1 MICDICKL
9 NEAAVSVEQVA
20 DGVTKN
26 IYLCR
31 SCSQRLGFG
40 TFSEN
45 IDISITK
52 LFNRSNLDNNEIK
65 ASARCPHCGKILQ
78 DIELRHK
85 IGCENCFLF
94 FKDEIMRILSQKKEN
109 LQYSG
114 SVPDIPPASFTEKQ
128 SAAELRQKLIQAVE
142 IEDYETAAALRDELK
157 ALEKNHGSKF

>member
-65 ASARCPHCGKILQ
+65 ASARCPHCGKILK
-78 DIELRHK
+78 DIELKHK
-85 IGCENCFLF
+85 IGCENCF
-94 FKDEIMRILSQKKEN
+94 
-109 LQYSG
+109 
-114 SVPDIPPASFTEKQ
+114 
-128 SAAELRQKLIQAVE
+128 
-142 IEDYETAAALRDELK
+142 
-157 ALEKNHGSKF
+157 

>member
-40 TFSEN
+40 MFSEN

-52 LFNRSNLDNNEIK
+52 LFNRHDFDNNEIK
-65 ASARCPHCGKILQ
+65 ASAQCPNCGKSLQ
-78 DIELRHK
+78 DIEFKHK

-94 FKDEIMRILSQKKEN
+94 FKYEIMGILGQKKEN

-114 SVPDIPPASFTEKQ
+114 SIPDLPPVFFTEKQ
-128 SAAELRQKLIQAVE
+128 NASDLRKKLIRAVE

-157 ALEKNHGSKF
+157 ALEKNHDPKF